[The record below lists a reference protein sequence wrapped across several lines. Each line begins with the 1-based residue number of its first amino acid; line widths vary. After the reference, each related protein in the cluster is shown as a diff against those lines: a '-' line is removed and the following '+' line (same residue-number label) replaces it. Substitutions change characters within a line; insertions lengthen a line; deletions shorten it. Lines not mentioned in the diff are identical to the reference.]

1 MGTFSIFL
9 MTLLFGVLQ
18 TTCPFCEFSAACS
31 VLLGMLAWLG
41 GCLPPQKTKEGAQA
55 SGAAFLATTMAAV
68 VLFMS
73 SDASIAGSNTAG
85 SNTLSF
91 GPSLLAAAASSK
103 ETLNAPPAIST
114 TSTEREIKLATQL
127 QKLDAKMYGAYWCS
141 HCYDQKQT
149 FGKEAFAKIPYLECS
164 KDGVN
169 SQYKVCK
176 DRKLEGYPTWE
187 INGKLYP
194 GEQELEELEDVVKEI
209 QSRN

>member
-1 MGTFSIFL
+1 

-55 SGAAFLATTMAAV
+55 SGAAFLATTTMAL
-68 VLFMS
+68 VLFVS
-73 SDASIAGSNTAG
+73 SDPSMAGGTTAG

-91 GPSLLAAAASSK
+91 STNLLAASST

-114 TSTEREIKLATQL
+114 TSTEREMKLATQL
-127 QKLDAKMYGAYWCS
+127 QKLDAKMYSAYWCS
-141 HCYDQKQT
+141 HCYDQKQA
-149 FGKEAFAKIPYLECS
+149 FGKEAFAKIVYLECS

-169 SQYKVCK
+169 SQNKLCK
-176 DRKLEGYPTWE
+176 AREVPGYPTWE

-194 GEQELEELEDVVKEI
+194 GEKELDELEDLVKEI
-209 QSRN
+209 QLGN